1 MGTRWSARTTLT
13 ALAAMALIAALAH
26 PALGA
31 DDGSPPVTDLPA
43 ATQKVHVPSGASP
56 RLQGALLRARGQ
68 VSVFIELTS
77 TPAADAY
84 AASAP
89 TSRSAATSAALGARA
104 QANRTADTVV
114 AAVRSSD
121 AGAQELFRTANAVAG
136 VAVTAD
142 AATIRSIATRSDVVS
157 VKQLVPKR
165 LENAHAAQLTNV
177 LKTWQDL
184 GVLGD
189 GVRAGIIDSG
199 IDYTH
204 ANFGGPGTVKAFDSV
219 NPTRPTPLFPNAK
232 VVGGYDLAGENYNA
246 DSDDPAQFTP
256 HPDGNPLDCDGH
268 GSHVAGITAGFGENA
283 NGTTFRG
290 NYRNLTATSLDAMR
304 IGPGMAP
311 KALLYAFKVF
321 GCPEGEAG
329 STGLVAAGIDRALD
343 PNNDGDMSDHMDL
356 VNISIG
362 GDYGT
367 ADDPEGL
374 FVRNAFRHG
383 MLVVTSAGNGG
394 DLYDI
399 GGSPNA
405 TTESLSVASTRDSYE
420 LLDAL
425 QVTQPAAQAGLKPG
439 QYGEAFDLT
448 GYSKT
453 APVAHLTGTNADGCD
468 PIATRLTG
476 KFVWLEWDDNDATRR
491 CGSATRTDN
500 AAAAGAAGVILT
512 STLEHFNAGILG
524 DDRIPTFQLKASAT
538 RALRPALNAGTLRA
552 RLGADLVQTIDFV
565 DPTIQDTPSGFTS
578 RGTRSPSIKPDIGAP
593 GDTIVSTGRGTGNRP
608 AVLSGTSMASP
619 HVAGIAALVRQA
631 HPTWSTADIKADL
644 MNTANHDVYSLDGP
658 TGPIEAP
665 NRIGSG
671 RVDARAALGN
681 LVTAAADAPGSPI
694 SVSFGPVEVSG
705 DQLRLTKTVVV
716 RNKGN
721 VAVGYRLSYQ
731 PITQVPGVSYQLSAS
746 SLTVPAHGSATV
758 DVTLVA
764 VRDAMRKTADPTIE
778 KLQLD
783 LPRQF
788 LADASGRIA
797 FQPVSGT
804 TWPLRVPVYA
814 APKPTSGVTAPKSV
828 QVSGQNGTGVLRL
841 GGRGLSQGSGDQ
853 AYDALGSILELGAVS
868 PRLPNCGPHDITGC
882 TINDTAKG
890 ADLHYVG
897 AGSNARIVKR
907 QGHPQDAVMYFGIAA
922 WTNWANIG
930 VNTIPFVDFDVNH
943 DGEPDF
949 ETYVFRPVGTDLLI
963 AETDDLHT
971 GDVVDQEPAN
981 TVFGDVDTNTF
992 DSSVIVLP
1000 VFLETLGINPRA
1012 SSARITYQVGTFS
1025 FYSAPADGGIVDAAH
1040 PVSYDPLNPGVWTE
1054 TGPLF
1059 FSQPGKG
1066 TVVHRS
1072 KAALAKDHSQGDLL
1086 VLNFPNQS
1094 GGKAKIAKV
1103 VVAS

>member
-1 MGTRWSARTTLT
+1 MGTRRSARTTFT

-31 DDGSPPVTDLPA
+31 EESPPVRDLPTA
-43 ATQKVHVPSGASP
+43 AQHVTARSGASP

-68 VSVFIELTS
+68 VSVFIELAA
-77 TPAADAY
+77 PNAADAY

-89 TSRSAATSAALGARA
+89 TSRSAAKGAALDARA
-104 QANRTADTVV
+104 QADRTASTVV

-142 AATIRSIATRSDVVS
+142 AASIRSIAARSDVVS
-157 VKQLVPKR
+157 IKQLVPKR

-177 LKTWQDL
+177 LKTWQDV
-184 GVLGD
+184 GVLGT
-189 GVRAGIIDSG
+189 GVRVGIIDSG

-204 ANFGGPGTVKAFDSV
+204 ANFGGPGTVKAFKSV
-219 NPTRPTPLFPNAK
+219 NPTKPTPLFPTAK
-232 VVGGYDLAGENYNA
+232 VVGGYDLAGENYDA
-246 DSDDPAQFTP
+246 DSDDPAQLRP
-256 HPDGNPLDCDGH
+256 HPDSNPLDCDGH
-268 GSHVAGITAGFGENA
+268 GSHVAGITAGFGENP

-290 NYRNLTATSLDAMR
+290 NYRDLTAKSLDAMR

-321 GCPEGEAG
+321 GCPEGEAA
-329 STGLVAAGIDRALD
+329 STGLVAPGIDRALD

-394 DLYDI
+394 DLYDV

-425 QVTQPAAQAGLKPG
+425 QVTQPTSKAGLEPG
-439 QYGEAFDLT
+439 QYSEAFDLT

-453 APVAHLTGTNADGCD
+453 APVAHLTGANADGCD
-468 PIATRLTG
+468 AIPGRYSG
-476 KFVWLEWDDNDATRR
+476 KFLWLEWDDNDATRR

-512 STLEHFNAGILG
+512 STLEHFNAGITG
-524 DDRIPTFQLKASAT
+524 DALIPTFQLKLSAT
-538 RALRPALNAGTLRA
+538 RALRPALNAGTLRV
-552 RLGADLVQTIDFV
+552 RLGADLVQRIDFV
-565 DPTIQDTPSGFTS
+565 DPSIQDTPSGFTS
-578 RGTRSPSIKPDIGAP
+578 RGNRSPSIKPDIGAP

-631 HPTWSTADIKADL
+631 HPTWSTTDIKADL

-658 TGPIEAP
+658 KGPIEAP

-681 LVTAAADAPGSPI
+681 LVTAAADAPGSPV

-705 DQLRLTKTVVV
+705 DQLRLHKTVVV
-716 RNKGN
+716 RNKGS
-721 VAVGYRLSYQ
+721 VPVSYRLSYQ
-731 PITQVPGVSYQLSAS
+731 PITQMPGVSYQLSAS
-746 SLTVPAHGSATV
+746 SLSVPAHGSARV
-758 DVTLVA
+758 DVTLTA

-778 KLQLD
+778 KIQLD
-783 LPRQF
+783 VPRQF

-814 APKPTSGVTAPKSV
+814 APKPTSGIQVPHTV
-828 QVSGQNGTGVLRL
+828 RVSGQNGSGFLRL

-853 AYDALGSILELGAVS
+853 AYDALGSIFELGAVS
-868 PRLPNCGPHDITGC
+868 HQLPGCGPHDVSGC
-882 TINDTAKG
+882 AINQTARG

-897 AGSNARIVKR
+897 AGTNAPVVKA
-907 QGHPQDAVMYFGIAA
+907 QGHPQDAVMYFGIAT
-922 WTNWANIG
+922 WNNWENVG
-930 VNTIPFVDFDVNH
+930 VNTVPFVDFDVNH
-943 DGEPDF
+943 DGTPDF
-949 ETYVFRPVGTDLLI
+949 ETYVFRATGTDVLI
-963 AETDDLHT
+963 AETDDLAT

-981 TVFGDVDTNTF
+981 TAFGDVDTNTF
-992 DSSVIVLP
+992 DTNVIVLP
-1000 VFLETLGINPRA
+1000 VFLEALGINPRA

-1025 FYSAPADGGIVDAAH
+1025 YYSAPADDGIVDAAH
-1040 PVSYDPLNPGVWTE
+1040 PVSYDPLNPGLWTSS
-1054 TGPLF
+1054 GPLF
-1059 FSQPGKG
+1059 FSEPGKG
-1066 TVVHRS
+1066 TTVHRN

-1086 VLNFPNQS
+1086 VFNLHNRTEGRALLS
-1094 GGKAKIAKV
+1094 KV
-1103 VVAS
+1103 VVAT